1 MRDDGDDWRGGGILS
16 GTGEMLCRSAD
27 CGTVTLCRRLVFLDP
42 NGPTGVQLTFWITV
56 STKRRPNAAIDADEC
71 LGLRPL
77 EGAVSVFGRSRLS
90 TTFCSWT
97 PVRTGTAAR

>member
-1 MRDDGDDWRGGGILS
+1 VRDDGDDWRGGGYFVWD
-16 GTGEMLCRSAD
+16 AD

-56 STKRRPNAAIDADEC
+56 STKRRPNAAIDANEC
-71 LGLRPL
+71 LGLRSL
-77 EGAVSVFGRSRLS
+77 EGAVAVFGWSRLS